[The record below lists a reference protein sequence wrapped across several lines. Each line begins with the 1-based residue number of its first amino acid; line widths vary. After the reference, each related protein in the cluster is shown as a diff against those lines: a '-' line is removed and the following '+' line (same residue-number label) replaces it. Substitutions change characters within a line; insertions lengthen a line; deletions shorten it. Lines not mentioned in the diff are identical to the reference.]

1 MTVPPCVRL
10 YHLVFVTG
18 GGCAAAAAVAA
29 AAAAAAAA
37 LKEYPGLEW
46 EVLCCSRVMVLD
58 VLARGYVA

>member
-1 MTVPPCVRL
+1 M
-10 YHLVFVTG
+10 FVTG